1 MSQRAGDD
9 SERKTT
15 KSQITRPFA
24 IKSQRHKSFSMDMQS
39 ATTGAGD
46 ATVAD
51 IDRNGDVM
59 LVCGAGS
66 EREKRLRVSS
76 TVLSA
81 GSPVFKAMFSPR
93 FEGQALQTA
102 EPYLEVPL
110 PEDDGE
116 AMEIMCEVLHH
127 RNDRVPKSAD
137 GQEHLIANVAELCD
151 KYDCL
156 EALKPTSRC
165 WLNPI
170 KETENVSGRRH
181 LMTAAYFFHD
191 DEAYRTYGRWLVH
204 EATSGPG
211 GGPSL
216 WSPGFDDDSHPLRAV
231 FTVLE
236 GARNL
241 RIRVI
246 TTFCQNYI
254 AQRLRIQSSV
264 HKCAVECLCSEHHK
278 AHAMNQ
284 LLELGLWPLSQA
296 QEFAALYAD

>member
-1 MSQRAGDD
+1 M
-9 SERKTT
+9 E
-15 KSQITRPFA
+15 
-24 IKSQRHKSFSMDMQS
+24 MQS
-39 ATTGAGD
+39 AATGAAD

-51 IDRNGDVM
+51 MDRNGDVM

-66 EREKRLRVSS
+66 GTEKRLRVSS

-116 AMEIMCEVLHH
+116 AKEIMCEVLHH

-137 GQEHLIANVAELCD
+137 GQEDLIANVAELCD

-165 WLNPI
+165 WLTPV
-170 KETENVSGRRH
+170 KETENVQSRRH
-181 LMTAAYFFHD
+181 LMTAAYYFHD
-191 DEAYRTYGRWLVH
+191 DEAYRTYGRWLVQ

-211 GGPSL
+211 GGPLL
-216 WSPGFDDDSHPLRAV
+216 WSPEFDDNSHPLRAV
-231 FTVLE
+231 FANLE
-236 GARNL
+236 GTRNFH
-241 RIRVI
+241 IRNI

-254 AQRLRIQSSV
+254 AHRLQMQSSGR
-264 HKCAVECLCSEHHK
+264 KCAVKCLYSEHFN
-278 AHAMNQ
+278 AYAMNQ
-284 LLELGLWPLSQA
+284 LRESGLWPLDFRMCAEHAPQIGSVAQA
-296 QEFAALYAD
+296 YAGTTSFLHIMGSKAWR